1 MSNIS
6 SMTGYANAKVQ
17 TDMGLLSIDIRS
29 VNSRFLDLSFR
40 ASEEIRFLEPKFRE
54 IISGKIAR
62 GKMECRLNLVDS
74 GLSAD
79 TALTEEALNKLMA
92 LQTQVLKTDPSATA
106 LRVADILN
114 YPGIVAA
121 PVPDPEVFAKQ
132 VLTGFEQCL
141 EVFNESRQRE
151 GAALAQVLLK
161 YCTQIEDLVNTLR
174 PKIPEILQAQKDKL
188 TERLEEALGT
198 TLADGAQITKEE
210 VNERIRQ
217 EITLYGIKL
226 DVNEEMERLCTHVKE
241 VRRTLDRGGPVGRKL
256 DFLMQELNREAN
268 TLGSKAVSIS
278 MTDTSVNLKLV
289 IESMREQIQNLE

>member
-79 TALTEEALNKLMA
+79 TALNEEALNKLMA

-226 DVNEEMERLCTHVKE
+226 DVTEEMERLCTHVKE

>member
-79 TALTEEALNKLMA
+79 TALNEEALNKLMA

-174 PKIPEILQAQKDKL
+174 PKIPEIFQAQKDKL

>member
-17 TDMGLLSIDIRS
+17 TDMGLLSIDMRS

-79 TALTEEALNKLMA
+79 TALNEEALNKLMA

-132 VLTGFEQCL
+132 VLTGFEQYL
-141 EVFNESRQRE
+141 AAFNESRQRE

>member
-6 SMTGYANAKVQ
+6 SMTGYANAKIQ

-79 TALTEEALNKLMA
+79 TALNEEALNKLMA

>member
-1 MSNIS
+1 
-6 SMTGYANAKVQ
+6 MTGYANAKVQ

-79 TALTEEALNKLMA
+79 TALNEEALNKLMA

-174 PKIPEILQAQKDKL
+174 PEIPEILQAQKDKL

-241 VRRTLDRGGPVGRKL
+241 GRRTLARGGPVGRKL

>member
-79 TALTEEALNKLMA
+79 TALNEEALNKLMA

-161 YCTQIEDLVNTLR
+161 YCTQIEELVNTLR

>member
-79 TALTEEALNKLMA
+79 TALNEEALNKLMA

-210 VNERIRQ
+210 VNEHIRQ

>member
-79 TALTEEALNKLMA
+79 TALNEEALNKLMA

-241 VRRTLDRGGPVGRKL
+241 VRRTLDRGGPVGRNL

>member
-79 TALTEEALNKLMA
+79 TALNEEALNKLMA

-161 YCTQIEDLVNTLR
+161 YCTLIEDLVNTLR

>member
-79 TALTEEALNKLMA
+79 TALNEEALNKLMA
-92 LQTQVLKTDPSATA
+92 LQTQVLKTEPPSTA

>member
-17 TDMGLLSIDIRS
+17 TDMGLLSIDMRS

-79 TALTEEALNKLMA
+79 TALNEEALSKLMA

-141 EVFNESRQRE
+141 AAFNESRQRE

-226 DVNEEMERLCTHVKE
+226 DANEEMERLCTHVKE

>member
-79 TALTEEALNKLMA
+79 TALNEEALNKLMA

-278 MTDTSVNLKLV
+278 MTDPSVNLKLV

>member
-17 TDMGLLSIDIRS
+17 TDMGLLSIDMRS

-62 GKMECRLNLVDS
+62 GKMDCRLNLVDS

-79 TALTEEALNKLMA
+79 TALNEEALNKLMA

>member
-79 TALTEEALNKLMA
+79 TALNEEALNKLMA

-141 EVFNESRQRE
+141 EVFNKSRQRE

>member
-79 TALTEEALNKLMA
+79 TALNEEALNKLMA

-198 TLADGAQITKEE
+198 RLADGVQITKEE

-241 VRRTLDRGGPVGRKL
+241 VRRTLDRRGPVGRKL

>member
-79 TALTEEALNKLMA
+79 TALNEEALNKLMA

-132 VLTGFEQCL
+132 VLTGFEQRL
-141 EVFNESRQRE
+141 EAFNESRQRE

-198 TLADGAQITKEE
+198 RLADGAQITKEE

>member
-79 TALTEEALNKLMA
+79 TALNEEALNKLMA

-161 YCTQIEDLVNTLR
+161 YCTQIEGLVNTLR

-188 TERLEEALGT
+188 SERLEEALGT

>member
-40 ASEEIRFLEPKFRE
+40 AYEEIRFLEPKFRE

-79 TALTEEALNKLMA
+79 TALNEEALNKLMA

>member
-79 TALTEEALNKLMA
+79 TALNEEALTKLMA

>member
-79 TALTEEALNKLMA
+79 TSLNEEALNKLMA

>member
-62 GKMECRLNLVDS
+62 GKMECRLNLLDS

-79 TALTEEALNKLMA
+79 TALNEEALNKLMA

>member
-79 TALTEEALNKLMA
+79 TALNEEALNKLMA

-106 LRVADILN
+106 LRVADILY

-174 PKIPEILQAQKDKL
+174 PKIPEILQAQKAKL
-188 TERLEEALGT
+188 TERLKEALGT

>member
-79 TALTEEALNKLMA
+79 TALNEEALNKLMA

-188 TERLEEALGT
+188 TERLEEALDT

-289 IESMREQIQNLE
+289 IESMREQTQNLE

>member
-79 TALTEEALNKLMA
+79 TALNEEALNKLMA

-141 EVFNESRQRE
+141 EVFNKSRQRE

-289 IESMREQIQNLE
+289 IESMHEQIQNLE

>member
-17 TDMGLLSIDIRS
+17 TDMGLLSIDMRS

-79 TALTEEALNKLMA
+79 TALNEEALNKLMA

-132 VLTGFEQCL
+132 VLTGFEKCL
-141 EVFNESRQRE
+141 AAFNERQQRE
-151 GAALAQVLLK
+151 GDALAQVLLK

>member
-62 GKMECRLNLVDS
+62 GKMECRLNLADS

-79 TALTEEALNKLMA
+79 TALNEEALNKLMA

-188 TERLEEALGT
+188 TERLEEALDT

>member
-79 TALTEEALNKLMA
+79 TALNEEALNKLMA

-121 PVPDPEVFAKQ
+121 PAPDPEVFAKQ

-188 TERLEEALGT
+188 TERLEEALDT

>member
-62 GKMECRLNLVDS
+62 GKMECRLNLLDS

-79 TALTEEALNKLMA
+79 TALNEEALNKLMA

-151 GAALAQVLLK
+151 DAALAQVLLK

>member
-79 TALTEEALNKLMA
+79 TALNEEALNKLMA

-151 GAALAQVLLK
+151 GAVLAQVLLK

>member
-17 TDMGLLSIDIRS
+17 TDMGLLSIEIRS

-79 TALTEEALNKLMA
+79 TALNEEALNKLMA

>member
-79 TALTEEALNKLMA
+79 TALNEEALNKLMA

-161 YCTQIEDLVNTLR
+161 YCTQIEDLINTLR
-174 PKIPEILQAQKDKL
+174 PKVPEILQAQKDKL

>member
-79 TALTEEALNKLMA
+79 TALNEEALNKLMA

-114 YPGIVAA
+114 SPGIVAA

>member
-79 TALTEEALNKLMA
+79 TALNEEALNKLMA
-92 LQTQVLKTDPSATA
+92 LQTQVLKTDPSAPA

>member
-6 SMTGYANAKVQ
+6 SMTGYANAKVK

-79 TALTEEALNKLMA
+79 TALNEEALNKLMA

>member
-79 TALTEEALNKLMA
+79 TALNEEALNKLMA

-198 TLADGAQITKEE
+198 RLADGAQITKEE